1 MANVLN
7 KRMHTCLFGT
17 LEYFKSLNLI
27 LSALLQYY
35 RQPKQIKENLVAGT
49 LIDEQ
54 RGFLRH
60 LSASGRQ
67 FTGGYP
73 KSRIWWD
80 DEKKERLRGRRKED

>member
-1 MANVLN
+1 
-7 KRMHTCLFGT
+7 
-17 LEYFKSLNLI
+17 
-27 LSALLQYY
+27 
-35 RQPKQIKENLVAGT
+35 